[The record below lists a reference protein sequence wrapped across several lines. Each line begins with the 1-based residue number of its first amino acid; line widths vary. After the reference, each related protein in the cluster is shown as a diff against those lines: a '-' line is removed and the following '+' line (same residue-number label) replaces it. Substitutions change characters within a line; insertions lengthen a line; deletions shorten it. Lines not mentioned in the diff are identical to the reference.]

1 MTKVHEPAVSG
12 VFYPSDPH
20 ELKSMVEAYL
30 ASAKSSGPLPKAVIV
45 PHAGYIYS
53 GAVAAS
59 AYVLVQ
65 QGKNIIHRVVMMGTA
80 HRLGFYGLAAPT
92 FEVFK
97 TPLGAVPIDLS
108 SVQKISK
115 FSQIQVLDE
124 AHEQEHSLEV
134 QLPFL
139 QIVLNDFQIIPL
151 VVGDC
156 SPDEVADVL
165 DHLWGKKETLIVV
178 SSDLSHY
185 LDDESAKRIDTET
198 SKAIEQLNF
207 ERIETSQACG
217 AYPMRGLLAASK
229 RHQMKA
235 KALDVRNSGDTAGAH
250 DRVVGYGAYAFW
262 EV

>member
-1 MTKVHEPAVSG
+1 MSKVRKPAVAG
-12 VFYPSDPH
+12 LFYPSEPA
-20 ELKSMVEAYL
+20 ELREAIKVYL
-30 ASAKSSGPLPKAVIV
+30 KMAKGLGPVPKAVIV

-53 GAVAAS
+53 GPIAAN
-59 AYVLVQ
+59 AYALV
-65 QGKNIIHRVVMMGTA
+65 GKGKDFINRVVLLGTA
-80 HRLGFYGLAAPT
+80 HRVEFTGLAT
-92 FEVFK
+92 TGVDEFL
-97 TPLGAVPIDLS
+97 TPLGSVPVDQKTIGMVSNFSRVHCID
-108 SVQKISK
+108 Q
-115 FSQIQVLDE
+115 
-124 AHEQEHSLEV
+124 AHDQEHSLEV

-139 QIVLNDFQIIPL
+139 QIVLNDFQIIPF

-198 SKAIEQLNF
+198 SKAIEHLHF
-207 ERIETSQACG
+207 EGIETSQACG
-217 AYPMRGLLAASK
+217 AYPMKGLLAASK
-229 RHQMKA
+229 RHRMKA
-235 KALDVRNSGDTAGAH
+235 KALDVRNSGDTAGPH

>member
-1 MTKVHEPAVSG
+1 MSKVRKPAVAG
-12 VFYPSDPH
+12 LFYPSEPA
-20 ELKSMVEAYL
+20 ELREAIKVYL
-30 ASAKSSGPLPKAVIV
+30 KMAKGSGPVPKAVIV

-53 GAVAAS
+53 GPIAAS
-59 AYVLVQ
+59 AYVLVR
-65 QGKNIIHRVVMMGTA
+65 QGKNIIHRVVLMGAA
-80 HRLGFYGLAAPT
+80 HRLGFSGLAAPT
-92 FEVFK
+92 FQVFQ
-97 TPLGAVPIDLS
+97 TPLGAVPIDLPS
-108 SVQKISK
+108 IQKISE
-115 FSQIQVLDE
+115 FPQVQILDE

-198 SKAIEQLNF
+198 SKAIEKLHF
-207 ERIETSQACG
+207 EGIETSQACG
-217 AYPMRGLLAASK
+217 AYPMKGLLAASK
-229 RHQMKA
+229 RHRMKA
-235 KALDVRNSGDTAGAH
+235 KALDVRNSGDTAGPP